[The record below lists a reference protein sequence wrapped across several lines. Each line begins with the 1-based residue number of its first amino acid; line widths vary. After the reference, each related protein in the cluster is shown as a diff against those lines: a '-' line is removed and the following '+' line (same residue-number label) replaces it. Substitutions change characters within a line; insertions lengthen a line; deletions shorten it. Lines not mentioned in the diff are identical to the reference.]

1 MNHAIDPIAFECFA
15 GTEAQRL
22 AARRLEHLSSLGLGI
37 RECTVLEAGAGVGDL
52 TAYFLDRKCRVLAT
66 DGREAFVETMRR
78 RHGKHPG
85 AAVGSLDL
93 SRPELPRNATFDV
106 VHCWS
111 VLHLLANPAQAVVYL
126 GRICSGLLLFEG
138 VVDTEAGEHLR
149 FVKADLTAADGTL
162 AGKECRFT
170 RAWIRERIRE
180 SMPYVYEPVTP
191 PFHPD
196 YARQDAASAIAPGAR
211 QRAVLIGARRE
222 ITAPGLVPA

>member
-1 MNHAIDPIAFECFA
+1 MSHPIDPITLDCFA

-37 RECTVLEAGAGVGDL
+37 RECRVLEVGAGVGDL

-66 DGREAFVETMRR
+66 DARDSFVECIRR

-85 AAVGSLDL
+85 AAVSTLDL
-93 SRPELPRNATFDV
+93 SRPELSRSATFDI

-111 VLHLLANPAQAVVYL
+111 LLHLLANPAQAVVDL
-126 GRICSGLLLFEG
+126 GRVCGGLLLFEG
-138 VVDTEAGEHLR
+138 IVDADAGEHVR

-170 RAWIRERIRE
+170 RGWIRERIRE
-180 SMPYVYEPVTP
+180 AMQYVYEPAKP

-196 YARQDAASAIAPGAR
+196 YTSQSAARAPTPGIR
-211 QRAVLIGARRE
+211 RRAVLIGSRRE
-222 ITAPGLVPA
+222 ITTPGLVRI